1 MQGRLAAP
9 SPLWEIVASRPL
21 ALSSQSLP
29 DHRRKRTFRNLSQTP
44 DPCDAAKARPSARD
58 IAITWSRILLA
69 ALVVGAIL
77 AFSGG
82 FGAGGRGIAT
92 HLAYW
97 LVVAAAGVTLGV
109 LIGVYVLPRRWF
121 DRRPWLAWSVI
132 VLALWAP
139 MTGMVALA
147 NAIGNHH
154 PLALDYVWQFAPSTL
169 ASTAAMTALAF
180 LVRRRDPVET
190 HAAAKDA
197 PPPKFLERLPAKLA
211 GASLWAVEA
220 EDHYLRLHTSR
231 GQDLILMRLGDAI
244 AELEGIEGART
255 HRSWWVARAAV
266 RKVERDDGRA
276 TLVLEGGAQAPVSRA
291 YAKILRAAGWF

>member
-1 MQGRLAAP
+1 MQGRLAAAAA
-9 SPLWEIVASRPL
+9 LWEIVGGRPL
-21 ALSSQSLP
+21 ALSSQSFS
-29 DHRRKRTFRNLSQTP
+29 DHRRTRTFRDLSQTP
-44 DPCDAAKARPSARD
+44 DPCDAAEARPSARD
-58 IAITWSRILLA
+58 IAATWVRILLA

-82 FGAGGRGIAT
+82 FGPGGKGIVT

-97 LVVAAAGVTLGV
+97 VVVAAAGVTLGV

-121 DRRPWLAWSVI
+121 DRRPWLAWGAI

-139 MTGMVALA
+139 MTGLVALA
-147 NAIGNHH
+147 NAIGNQH

-180 LVRRRDPVET
+180 LVRRRSPIET

-220 EDHYLRLHTSR
+220 EDHYLRLHTSL

-266 RKVERDDGRA
+266 RSVERDDGRA
-276 TLVLEGGAQAPVSRA
+276 TLMLEGGAEAPVSRA

>member
-1 MQGRLAAP
+1 MQGRLAVAAAM
-9 SPLWEIVASRPL
+9 WEIVAGRPL
-21 ALSSQSLP
+21 ALSSQALA
-29 DHRRKRTFRNLSQTP
+29 DHRRKRTFRDLSQTQ
-44 DPCDAAKARPSARD
+44 DPCDAAKARPAARD
-58 IAITWSRILLA
+58 IAATWARILLA
-69 ALVVGAIL
+69 ALVVGAVL

-82 FGAGGRGIAT
+82 FGAGGRGIVSR
-92 HLAYW
+92 LAYW
-97 LVVAAAGVTLGV
+97 LVVVAAGATLGV
-109 LIGVYVLPRRWF
+109 LIGVYILPRRWF
-121 DRRPWLAWSVI
+121 DSQPWLAWGAI

-139 MTGMVALA
+139 MTGLVALV
-147 NAIGNHH
+147 NAIANQR
-154 PLALDYVWQFAPSTL
+154 PLALNYVWQFAPSTL
-169 ASTAAMTALAF
+169 ATTAAMTALAF

-220 EDHYLRLHTSR
+220 EDHYLRLHTSL

-244 AELEGIEGART
+244 DELEGIEGART

-266 RKVERDDGRA
+266 RGVERDDGRA
-276 TLVLEGGAQAPVSRA
+276 TLVLEGGAEAPVSRA